1 MTSPQYHSQSLK
13 PWQDPIRLITKKCSV
28 GHIALGGQYLG
39 IRAGQFGFR
48 LGGWIE
54 GQDQNSNLKPNLDAE
69 VAHQNPLQISI

>member
-1 MTSPQYHSQSLK
+1 M
-13 PWQDPIRLITKKCSV
+13 